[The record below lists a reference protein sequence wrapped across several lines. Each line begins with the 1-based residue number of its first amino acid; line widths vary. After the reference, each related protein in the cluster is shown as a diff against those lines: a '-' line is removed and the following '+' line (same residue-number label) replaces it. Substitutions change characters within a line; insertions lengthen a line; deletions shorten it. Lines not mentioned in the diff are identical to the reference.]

1 MPPARRDLEPPL
13 RRVVWSRATRI
24 IASRY
29 PPINLYERVSPDP
42 AVWDADDN
50 WFGRWDWVMG
60 ELIWAFSRVN
70 EDLENDMREMTWN
83 NKRMENNFRLFGKY
97 YLNLWD

>member
-1 MPPARRDLEPPL
+1 
-13 RRVVWSRATRI
+13 
-24 IASRY
+24 
-29 PPINLYERVSPDP
+29 
-42 AVWDADDN
+42 
-50 WFGRWDWVMG
+50 MG

-83 NKRMENNFRLFGKY
+83 NKRMENSFRLFGKY